1 MYMINSTRSVH
12 NPYQQIRI
20 RISSNQQINILKF
33 GLGSEVHKST
43 STWDP
48 NPRVGKSTSN
58 VVLYVDEFF
67 LHLLVDP
74 SINLKIYWFR

>member
-1 MYMINSTRSVH
+1 MINSSRSVH

-48 NPRVGKSTSN
+48 
-58 VVLYVDEFF
+58 
-67 LHLLVDP
+67 DP
-74 SINLKIYWFR
+74 SRPYLELENLPVCR